1 MISRSRAAALD
12 ISRFRMPGPEHP
24 HDAEKTRAVQEVL
37 NEKLGTGLWREDGE
51 IRAWCGDWELL
62 EPGLV
67 PLPEWR
73 PVGG

>member
-1 MISRSRAAALD
+1 
-12 ISRFRMPGPEHP
+12 MPGPEHP
-24 HDAEKTRAVQEVL
+24 HAEKSRAVQEVF
-37 NEKLGTGLWREDGE
+37 NEKLGTGMWREDGE
-51 IRAWCGDWELL
+51 IRAWFGDWELL